1 MPYRR
6 RSEEDTGEG
15 NDVVRMQ
22 VQLTEEQV
30 EALRAMA
37 ASEGV
42 SISELV
48 RRGADMV
55 IGNARAIG
63 RKEQVA
69 RAIAIAG
76 QFRSGKSDVSTNH
89 DAYLEEAYDA

>member
-1 MPYRR
+1 V
-6 RSEEDTGEG
+6 GEG
-15 NDVVRMQ
+15 KDVVRMQ

-55 IGNARAIG
+55 IGQARTMN
-63 RKEQVA
+63 RREQVA

-76 QFRSGKSDVSTNH
+76 QFRSGKSDVSVNH
-89 DAYLEEAYDA
+89 DAYLEEEYDA